1 MFLPERVIFEK
12 GAREYKLGKEL
23 YEQFIRNPKV
33 EVLEGASNRVKSM
46 IPGENLSG
54 MYQEGKKT
62 LVVGCKK
69 SIKFQSCKP
78 SAHYQLPLVSGCMG
92 QCEYCYLNTQLGDKP
107 YVKVHVNVEEILE
120 QAMKYT
126 NQRAPQLT
134 IFEGAATSDPLPV
147 EPYTHS
153 LRQCIDFFGAKE
165 LTRFRFVS
173 KYTDVD
179 SLLDA
184 KHNGHTE
191 IRFSINTQKIISTY
205 EHHTPSAIKRMEAA
219 AKVSQAGYPLGF
231 LIAPVFFYE
240 SWEEDYDQL
249 LQDLQHTLTKSIAR
263 PIIFEVISH
272 RYTLRAKDR
281 ILQVFPETELP
292 MNEEERVF
300 QYGQFGYGKYKY
312 TKEQLKQMQ
321 DFFQQRI
328 LFYFPTADIKYII

>member
-12 GAREYKLGKEL
+12 GTREYQLGKKL
-23 YEQFIRNPKV
+23 YEEFIRNPKV
-33 EVLEGASNRVKSM
+33 EVLEGASNRVKTM
-46 IPGENLSG
+46 IPGENLSS

-62 LVVGCKK
+62 LVVGIKK
-69 SIKFQSCKP
+69 SLKFQTCKP

-107 YVKVHVNVEEILE
+107 YIKVHVNVGEILE

-126 NQRAPQLT
+126 KERAPHIT

-153 LRQCIDFFGAKE
+153 LHQCIEFFGSEE

-179 SLLDA
+179 GLLHA
-184 KHNGHTE
+184 NHNGHTE
-191 IRFSINTQKIISTY
+191 IRFSINTQNVITTY
-205 EHHTPSAIKRMEAA
+205 EHHTAPAIKRMEAA
-219 AKVSQAGYPLGF
+219 AKVSEAGYPIGF
-231 LIAPVFFYE
+231 IIAPVFLYE
-240 SWEEDYDQL
+240 NWKEEYDQL
-249 LQDLQHTLTKSIAR
+249 LQNLQQTLSKTITT

-281 ILQVFPETELP
+281 ILQVFPSTELP
-292 MNEEERVF
+292 MKEEDRVF

-312 TKEQLKQMQ
+312 SKEQLLEMQ
-321 DFFQQRI
+321 EFFKQRI
-328 LFYFPTADIKYII
+328 LFYFPNAVIKYII

>member
-1 MFLPERVIFEK
+1 MFLPERIIFEK
-12 GAREYKLGKEL
+12 GAREYQLGEEL
-23 YEQFIRNPKV
+23 YQRFIVNPKV
-33 EVLEGASNRVKSM
+33 EVIEVASNRVKSA
-46 IPGENLSG
+46 IPGENLAS
-54 MYQEGKKT
+54 MYREGKKT

-69 SIKFQSCKP
+69 SMKFQTCKP

-107 YVKVHVNVEEILE
+107 YIKVHVNVDEIID
-120 QAMKYT
+120 QAMRYT
-126 NQRAPQLT
+126 QERAPHIT

-153 LRQCIDFFGAKE
+153 LRKCIEFFGKEE

-191 IRFSINTQKIISTY
+191 IRFSLNTQRIISTY
-205 EHHTPSAIKRMEAA
+205 EHHTASASKRIEAA
-219 AKVSQAGYPLGF
+219 AKVGLAGYPIGF
-231 LIAPVFFYE
+231 IIAPVFLYE
-240 SWEEDYDQL
+240 KWQEEYDEL
-249 LQDLQHTLTKSIAR
+249 LQNLRLSLAKPTEGKLL
-263 PIIFEVISH
+263 FEVISH

-292 MNEEERVF
+292 MKEEERVF

-312 TKEQLKQMQ
+312 SKEQLKEMQ
-321 DFFQQRI
+321 EFFQQR
-328 LFYFPTADIKYII
+328 LASYFPTATIKYII